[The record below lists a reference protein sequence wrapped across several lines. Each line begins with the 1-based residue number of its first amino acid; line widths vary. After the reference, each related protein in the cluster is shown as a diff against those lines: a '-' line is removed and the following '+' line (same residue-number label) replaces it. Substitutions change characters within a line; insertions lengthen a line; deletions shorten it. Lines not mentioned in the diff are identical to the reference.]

1 MIHLLLEVDENM
13 ALIFLI
19 KLLLLVLFIFVYC
32 EVLNVCFNLIIYFFC
47 FCFVNYHVNV
57 PCYLLIHISN
67 KNVQRISDIWAFL
80 LSSPLYIIFYF

>member
-32 EVLNVCFNLIIYFFC
+32 EVLNVCFNLII
-47 FCFVNYHVNV
+47 
-57 PCYLLIHISN
+57 
-67 KNVQRISDIWAFL
+67 
-80 LSSPLYIIFYF
+80 